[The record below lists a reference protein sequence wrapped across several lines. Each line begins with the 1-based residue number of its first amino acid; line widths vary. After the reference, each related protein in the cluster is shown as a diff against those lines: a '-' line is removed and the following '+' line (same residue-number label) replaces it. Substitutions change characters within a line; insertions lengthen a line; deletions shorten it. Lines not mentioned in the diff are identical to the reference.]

1 MSKFQVKGY
10 RIADVPLTEDPNP
23 EPASGETLYIPA
35 GTYVRFFTRKVGFSG
50 KELQRGVVREVYVSQ
65 DHPVSSTNVMVC
77 HRTGLR
83 YEFWTV
89 YRDEVF
95 RAFPE

>member
-10 RIADVPLTEDPNP
+10 RVADVPLTEDSNP
-23 EPASGETLYIPA
+23 EPSSRETLYIPA
-35 GTYVRFFTRKVGFSG
+35 GTYVSYWSRKPGFTGRT
-50 KELQRGVVREVYVSQ
+50 LQRGVVREVYVSQ

-77 HRTGLR
+77 HRTGTR

-89 YRDEVF
+89 YRREVF